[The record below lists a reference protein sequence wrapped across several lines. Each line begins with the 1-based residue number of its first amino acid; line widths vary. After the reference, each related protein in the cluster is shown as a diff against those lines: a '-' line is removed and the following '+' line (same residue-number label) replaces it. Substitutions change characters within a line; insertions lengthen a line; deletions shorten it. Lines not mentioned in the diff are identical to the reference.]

1 MFLKKV
7 VTIIMPM
14 LLLIAAISI
23 NAKIVKMEKIFIRPQ
38 FVIQKDIKYTN

>member
-1 MFLKKV
+1 MFQKKV
-7 VTIIMPM
+7 ATIIMPM

-23 NAKIVKMEKIFIRPQ
+23 NAKIVKMEKIFIRHQ